1 MNFRLSVLCVL
12 ALMLSHA
19 HAFAGTSEANAKLV
33 SAIDQV
39 VAVADRSKSTSDLAK
54 NVRPVLE
61 KALSFPAMTRRAVG
75 PGWRQFTEAQKN
87 EAVNLFTTLI
97 IRTYSEKFTIGE
109 RPEVTYKAASE
120 PAPGRVE
127 IPTTLLYKGSR
138 YEVVY
143 RLEAA
148 EGWKIT
154 DIVVEGVS
162 FVANYRTQFDV
173 QFKSGGAEA
182 VLAALRKSVKELE

>member
-12 ALMLSHA
+12 AVMLSHA